1 MGSHMS
7 DATRRAA
14 LAERAARAGGVSAR
28 GTFRG
33 DLAVE
38 TKADK
43 NDLVTDAD
51 RDAQRQ
57 VVGTIRREF
66 PDARFV
72 CEEEAQPVDG
82 DDVDLLESVPD
93 TGDAWVVD
101 PIDGTA
107 NYVRG
112 IRFWGTSVAAL
123 VDGSPVGVATYLPAE
138 QDLYAA
144 GPESVTRN
152 GTTMQVSDRTDP
164 ETFAVGLI
172 GWWPRQAGA
181 RPTAL
186 FRAATER
193 FGDVRRFG
201 CMQGV
206 LALVADGALDAAFM
220 PETPHPWDAIA
231 GVHLIRRA
239 GGVATDVA
247 GEPWTDGGDGLVVS
261 NGTCHDEVLAAVA
274 DGASVD
280 AAD

>member
-1 MGSHMS
+1 MS

-28 GTFRG
+28 GTFRE

-43 NDLVTDAD
+43 NDVVTEAD

-57 VVGTIRREF
+57 VLATVGQEF
-66 PDARFV
+66 PDARVV
-72 CEEEAQPVDG
+72 CEE
-82 DDVDLLESVPD
+82 DVPPFGEPDVELLDAVPA

-112 IRFWGTSVAAL
+112 IRFWATSVAAL

-138 QDLYAA
+138 QDIYAA

-152 GTTMQVSDRTDP
+152 GVTMAVSDRTDP
-164 ETFAVGLI
+164 ETFGVGLL
-172 GWWPRQAGA
+172 GRWTQRGGPRGA
-181 RPTAL
+181 AL
-186 FRAATER
+186 FRAASEA

-201 CMQGV
+201 CMQGT
-206 LALVADGALDAAFM
+206 LALVAAGGLDAAFM
-220 PETPHPWDAIA
+220 PDVPYPWDAIA
-231 GVHLIRRA
+231 GVHLVRRA
-239 GGVATDVA
+239 GGVATDLE
-247 GEPWTDGGDGLVVS
+247 GEPWADGSEGLVVS
-261 NGTCHDEVLAAVA
+261 NGTRHEAVLAAVREGA
-274 DGASVD
+274 DGEAVD
-280 AAD
+280 